1 LSVGIHWLVRGF
13 EINLETIIVMVHV
26 VVKWDN
32 LWVLI
37 NISNTNQWKT
47 YIIEALGRGRPFDI
61 LVQFHIKPQI
71 VFVTAEEEEQPK
83 VQDEGRVHEGE
94 KDELEWVVEGTIDE
108 NHIPV
113 VSWGFVVLAV
123 TTYRGLYKA
132 STRMSLHANLTGCP
146 LLLQLWSYERICSR
160 RHDVGIQVRMLKPRT
175 QENKCEKNKC

>member
-1 LSVGIHWLVRGF
+1 LSVRIHWLVRGF

-146 LLLQLWSYERICSR
+146 LLLQL
-160 RHDVGIQVRMLKPRT
+160 
-175 QENKCEKNKC
+175 

>member
-1 LSVGIHWLVRGF
+1 MKIQNLSRYYWQDRRADLSVGIHWLVRGF

-83 VQDEGRVHEGE
+83 VQDEGRVHEG
-94 KDELEWVVEGTIDE
+94 
-108 NHIPV
+108 
-113 VSWGFVVLAV
+113 
-123 TTYRGLYKA
+123 
-132 STRMSLHANLTGCP
+132 
-146 LLLQLWSYERICSR
+146 
-160 RHDVGIQVRMLKPRT
+160 
-175 QENKCEKNKC
+175 